1 MRIAGRPP
9 QSGPAPA
16 REGRHATSSTVAVGA
31 PVPRPGLDGSVDGT
45 EGARRS
51 PVDTLDRSV
60 ARTPSTT
67 RPSSSMT
74 AREPAS
80 PAPAWADAAYFR
92 DIATRARTTPQPG
105 PSPAPLPVGG
115 SGLSVRTQAMTARP
129 ASSSAAAAGPA
140 EREALNSSGRSLL
153 ARAGRALG
161 VIGGVPM
168 SADDIART
176 GTAVHLTLPAAVEPI
191 LAEGLRPTV
200 GHYKNL
206 TSWCR
211 DAVYMFPR
219 PPSTLQRALNF
230 AEQMN
235 AATEVIEVDL
245 TKLDPDRLYRRVLDG
260 VLLYI
265 SDQPI
270 PPDAIRHRG
279 RLDAVT
285 AP

>member
-1 MRIAGRPP
+1 
-9 QSGPAPA
+9 
-16 REGRHATSSTVAVGA
+16 VAVGA
-31 PVPRPGLDGSVDGT
+31 PAPRVGVDARVDVT
-45 EGARRS
+45 EGARKS

-60 ARTPSTT
+60 ARTPSTP
-67 RPSSSMT
+67 RPSSSTT

-80 PAPAWADAAYFR
+80 PAPAWADAAYFL
-92 DIATRARTTPQPG
+92 DVATRARTTTRPG
-105 PSPAPLPVGG
+105 ALPAPLPVGG
-115 SGLSVRTQAMTARP
+115 SGLSVRAQAMTARP
-129 ASSSAAAAGPA
+129 ASSASADRPA
-140 EREALNSSGRSLL
+140 DREALRSSGRSLL

-176 GTAVHLTLPAAVEPI
+176 GTAVHLTRPAAVEPI

-200 GHYKNL
+200 GLYKNL

-211 DAVYMFPR
+211 DAVYMFPK

-260 VLLYI
+260 ALLYL

-270 PPDAIRHRG
+270 PPDALRHRG

-285 AP
+285 APPSP